1 MIPRSVHKSG
11 SEEMHRGTRSVFLAL
26 SLAAAFAFAFAGC
39 ADEPK
44 KAEPPK
50 KVEEKPRLEKAGT
63 VTVTAYQ
70 AGVAVA
76 DVVWGHGEV
85 KALGQTRK
93 FRFNGM
99 GVGAGGGAKVTAS
112 GTVYNLK
119 DMGLLAGVYSS
130 AGIGAVAGSSD
141 TGTVVWLRNTND
153 VIIELRATD
162 KSGLAVTGG
171 ANGVLV
177 QFED

>member
-1 MIPRSVHKSG
+1 MLRDARSV
-11 SEEMHRGTRSVFLAL
+11 VLAL
-26 SLAAAFAFAFAGC
+26 SFAACFAFAVSGC
-39 ADEPK
+39 ANEPS
-44 KAEPPK
+44 KAEAPK
-50 KVEEKPRLEKAGT
+50 ATEEAGKTESAPKLVKAGT

-70 AGVAVA
+70 AGIAVA

-85 KALGQTRK
+85 TALGQTRK

-99 GVGAGGGAKVTAS
+99 GVGAGGGAKITAA

-119 DMGLLAGVYSS
+119 DMGLLAGVYSA
-130 AGIGAVAGSSD
+130 AGIGAVAGKD
-141 TGTVVWLRNTND
+141 DAGTEIWLRNTND
-153 VIIELRATD
+153 VIIELRASD
-162 KSGLAVTGG
+162 KAGLAITGG